1 MTSQQPTSEHWEA
14 LYTAALLERDRVKFI
29 PKAQAVEAAI
39 SERLRQIPSDIYE
52 SEQRETLL
60 EALNNIQVLMSQEAD
75 PLQIPFV
82 A

>member
-60 EALNNIQVLMSQEAD
+60 EALGRFSGQRLSRSSFR
-75 PLQIPFV
+75 LLLFV
-82 A
+82 R